1 VDLFTAACADGSV
14 RGGCTSRENERAV
27 APVEGE
33 TMSWSLEGDFYENC
47 SCDAICPCTWSNL
60 AHKAT
65 RDDYCRFALAFDVDK
80 GEIEGVDVSGTSF
93 VMIADT
99 PPNMADGNWRVGVII
114 DDGANEEQVGKF
126 GQVLSGEL
134 GGPPAALGPFLG
146 EFLGIEQA
154 PISIESDG
162 KNHRVT
168 VGELVD
174 YSGERVTIESGDQVT
189 LTNIV
194 AHPSGPTL
202 GLAPVSRA
210 QVSAFGVEYSGSDL
224 SGFANRFNWKG

>member
-1 VDLFTAACADGSV
+1 VGPD
-14 RGGCTSRENERAV
+14 
-27 APVEGE
+27 EGE
-33 TMSWSLEGDFYENC
+33 TMSWKLVGDFYENC

-65 RDDYCRFALAFDVDK
+65 RDDYCRFALAFDVDN
-80 GEIEGVDVSGTSF
+80 GEIDGVDVSGRSF

-99 PPNMADGNWRVGVII
+99 PPNMADGNWRVGVIV

-134 GGPPAALGPFLG
+134 GGPPAALGPLLG

-154 PISIESDG
+154 PITIEHDG
-162 KNHRVT
+162 KNHRIK

-174 YSGERVTIESGDQVT
+174 YSGERITIESGDQVS
-189 LTNIV
+189 LTNILL
-194 AHPSGPTL
+194 HPAGPTL
-202 GLAPVSRA
+202 GLAPVSNA
-210 QVSAFGVEYSGSDL
+210 QVSAFGIEYSGQDL
-224 SGFANRFNWKG
+224 SGFANRFNWNG